1 MKKDLERRLIKLE
14 QEQGRKTDPPIVVVQ
29 FVSPERPW
37 DDDCVAEV
45 TCGDY
50 RLRREPEESYDELIS
65 RAKGLEVGAVWYAAM
80 PDRAA

>member
-37 DDDCVAEV
+37 DDDAVVEI

-50 RLRREPEESYDELIS
+50 RLEREAGETVDELMA
-65 RAKGLEVGAVWYAAM
+65 RAKSLELGKVWYAH
-80 PDRAA
+80 

>member
-37 DDDCVAEV
+37 DDDSVIELV
-45 TCGDY
+45 CGDY
-50 RLRREPEESYDELIS
+50 QLQREAGETFEELTA
-65 RAKGLEVGAVWYAAM
+65 RAESLKRGIVWHASM
-80 PDRAA
+80 PA